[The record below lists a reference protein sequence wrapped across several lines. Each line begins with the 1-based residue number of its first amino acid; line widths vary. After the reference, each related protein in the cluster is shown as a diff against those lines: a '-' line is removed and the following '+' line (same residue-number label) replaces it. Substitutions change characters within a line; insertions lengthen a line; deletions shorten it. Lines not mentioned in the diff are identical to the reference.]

1 MPTYGCFNPCGR
13 YDSIKKDDDIYDYI
27 CFCCAF
33 VASFYCWPKSYSIC
47 FSCSRSCT
55 LHRVPSS
62 LPRNW
67 ASNKKSLLS
76 CSFFGILY
84 NTINNKSLQTFF
96 SFWKTYLCCAILS
109 LVSSYYTFAHIPVC
123 HHLLVYW
130 WPHNDHMRIV
140 KYTLIRLYFWALF
153 AGFSEFRQPYLCN
166 AVMND
171 PFISL
176 DSLCSY
182 RVNIFTSGRQKN
194 GNCHDKCKDSLVLHL
209 QSGHWTVLQCLSGL
223 KRVYSTE
230 PFFWRNWSIYTIF
243 AVVQKVTNKS
253 AVVYGISKWHT
264 YTRDQIVH
272 E

>member
-109 LVSSYYTFAHIPVC
+109 LVSSYYTFAHNIPVC
-123 HHLLVYW
+123 HLLVSVVAMIIWEYLSTPW
-130 WPHNDHMRIV
+130 VEAVFLGAFCTRIP
-140 KYTLIRLYFWALF
+140 TAMAL
-153 AGFSEFRQPYLCN
+153 Q
-166 AVMND
+166 
-171 PFISL
+171 
-176 DSLCSY
+176 
-182 RVNIFTSGRQKN
+182 
-194 GNCHDKCKDSLVLHL
+194 
-209 QSGHWTVLQCLSGL
+209 
-223 KRVYSTE
+223 
-230 PFFWRNWSIYTIF
+230 
-243 AVVQKVTNKS
+243 
-253 AVVYGISKWHT
+253 
-264 YTRDQIVH
+264 
-272 E
+272 